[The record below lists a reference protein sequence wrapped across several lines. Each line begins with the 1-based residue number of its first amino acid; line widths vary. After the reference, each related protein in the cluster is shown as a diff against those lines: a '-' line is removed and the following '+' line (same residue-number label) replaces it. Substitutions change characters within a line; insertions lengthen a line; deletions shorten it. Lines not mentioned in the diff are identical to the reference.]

1 MRCPFC
7 KSVDDKVV
15 DSRSTMDGYAIRRR
29 RECLQCG
36 KRFTTYEKIDGGALM
51 VIKRDNTRDAFD
63 RDKLRSGIVKACQK
77 RPVSI
82 EQIDNLVD
90 RIERTLQ
97 GRWDKEVSSTEI
109 GEMVMEGL
117 RELDHVAFVRFASV
131 YRQFRDVGDF
141 VDEVKKL
148 TE

>member
-29 RECLQCG
+29 RECLRCG
-36 KRFTTYEKIDGGALM
+36 KRFTTYEKIDGGTLM
-51 VIKRDNTRDAFD
+51 VIKRDNTRESFD
-63 RDKLRSGIVKACQK
+63 RDKLRAGIVKACQK

-82 EQIDNLVD
+82 EQIDGLVD

-97 GRWDKEVSSTEI
+97 SRWDKEVSSTEI

-131 YRQFRDVGDF
+131 YRQFRDVGEF
-141 VDEVKKL
+141 VDEVKRL